1 MNASL
6 FLIITCSV
14 STISFLCSLF
24 SSLAFFSK
32 KKNAEKQKTKSQTN
46 SILLR
51 MAVAAENA
59 KTNHIKPDVSIL
71 RAGTLRY
78 YKKAKLRQSLK
89 RLSMDTQMFG
99 LLDDH
104 LDSAVRT
111 DFSASIQEYLKKSNY
126 FSASPNEKEEI
137 VASLSKG
144 IKKLSQDDVLQT
156 ATQHN
161 ETT

>member
-51 MAVAAENA
+51 LAVAAENA
-59 KTNHIKPDVSIL
+59 KTNHI
-71 RAGTLRY
+71 
-78 YKKAKLRQSLK
+78 
-89 RLSMDTQMFG
+89 
-99 LLDDH
+99 
-104 LDSAVRT
+104 
-111 DFSASIQEYLKKSNY
+111 
-126 FSASPNEKEEI
+126 
-137 VASLSKG
+137 
-144 IKKLSQDDVLQT
+144 SQTFLFCVLVL
-156 ATQHN
+156 
-161 ETT
+161 